1 MKKLAEGDQKALS
14 FLVDRYENKLRHF
27 IHSLGKISADDIE
40 DILQETFIR
49 VYQNAKGFDASYSF
63 SSWVYRI
70 ARNQTYSFMRKMKVR
85 PHVVLEIS
93 DVPSKLLIDE
103 VDLHQDVITKE
114 KKAKLQNSINSLPTK
129 YAEVLQLLVY
139 EEMSQKETSDI
150 LKIPV
155 STVATRYA
163 RAKQQ
168 LKIVLKNEKD

>member
-1 MKKLAEGDQKALS
+1 
-14 FLVDRYENKLRHF
+14 
-27 IHSLGKISADDIE
+27 
-40 DILQETFIR
+40 
-49 VYQNAKGFDASYSF
+49 
-63 SSWVYRI
+63 
-70 ARNQTYSFMRKMKVR
+70 MRKMKVR